1 MMNMSAARNGSRPL
15 SLKSE
20 VDFYDNRFLMF
31 VLDGMAYEYEK
42 RFDDVIRLTLGK
54 SELPICE
61 SITQAM
67 VDALTTFEKSTLVFP
82 AGVPALK
89 ERIAE
94 EYLKRHDIAINP
106 DNVIISVG
114 TSAAFRNLFYLLAC
128 KDDEVLLPLP
138 YYPLYQ
144 FSALLAGTTVKYYNI
159 DIQSMSIDF
168 ASLEANFTEKTKIVV
183 VNSPGNPL
191 GNIISKDEIRAID
204 AIVDGRAAII
214 SDEIYN
220 NTHFDEE
227 PFSAVQLTESKSPLI
242 VTNAFSKAYRMYSRR
257 VGYSIVPDELIT
269 PLTVIQHHT
278 LLTTDP
284 VPQFGAIAALDHPE
298 EVSHLVEIYKARRD
312 YTLEKFKAVADVR
325 AIPAKGSFYLTLD
338 CESFLRKRGMATS
351 LELAQAI
358 MEQTHV
364 ATVPGSDF
372 GLPDTL
378 RLSYSAA
385 KYNEAIDRLVVFFA
399 GAS

>member
-1 MMNMSAARNGSRPL
+1 MMKMSVSNAPRPL

-20 VDFYDNRFLMF
+20 IDFYDNRFLMF

-42 RFDDVIRLTLGK
+42 RFDDVIRLTLDK
-54 SELPICE
+54 SELPVCE

-67 VDALTTFEKSTLVFP
+67 LGALKTFEKSTLVFP
-82 AGVPALK
+82 AGVLALK

-94 EYLKRHDIAINP
+94 EYLQRYGVGIKP
-106 DNVIISVG
+106 GNVIISVG
-114 TSAAFRNLFYLLAC
+114 TSAAFRNLFYLLSG
-128 KDDEVLLPLP
+128 KGDEVLLPLP
-138 YYPLYQ
+138 YYSLYQ
-144 FSALLAGTTVKYYNI
+144 FSALLAGTTVEYYNI
-159 DIQSMSIDF
+159 DLQNMSIDL
-168 ASLEANFTEKTKIVV
+168 ASLEATFTEKTKIIVI
-183 VNSPGNPL
+183 NSPGNPL
-191 GNIISKDEIRAID
+191 GNIISCDEFHTID
-204 AIVDGRAAII
+204 AIVPGRAAIT

-220 NTHFDEE
+220 NTYFDGET
-227 PFSAVQLTESKSPLI
+227 FAAVQLTDNKSPFI

-257 VGYSIVPDELIT
+257 IGYSIVPDELIT

-284 VPQFGAIAALDHPE
+284 VPQFGAIAALDRPE
-298 EVSHLVEIYKARRD
+298 EVSHPVQLYKARRD
-312 YTLEKFKAVADVR
+312 YTLEKFKDVADVR

-338 CESFLRKRGMATS
+338 CENFLHKNRMATS

-364 ATVPGSDF
+364 TTVPGADF
-372 GLPDTL
+372 GLPNTL
-378 RLSYSAA
+378 RLSYSATT
-385 KYNEAIDRLVVFFA
+385 YHEAIDRLVAFFG